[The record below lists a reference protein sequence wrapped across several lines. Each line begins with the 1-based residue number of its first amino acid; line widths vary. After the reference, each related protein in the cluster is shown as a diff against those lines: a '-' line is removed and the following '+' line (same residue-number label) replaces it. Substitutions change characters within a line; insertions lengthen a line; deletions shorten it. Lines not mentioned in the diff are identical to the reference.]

1 MTTNISTPQSSSSA
15 SSSSFANILSNTFKQ
30 SKFTISVKENP
41 SVEDLKEIEKE
52 ERFVFRF
59 NNKTKG
65 SYFECHKDEDYY
77 INYYKTFG
85 KPQIYG
91 LYEKN
96 NELKIKNIIGTV
108 SLNYRYDNK
117 VCQILDLKIKKTH
130 RGTGG
135 VNKFIMS
142 SLFSRMIK
150 NSGYY
155 GISMNNNTIIENLIS
170 KIMLPKMKNR
180 GKMLIYL
187 VSYEEINKILATLST
202 FYCSEIG
209 FIDNNNSRM
218 IVDSGSKKP
227 YKILHLHH
235 NAEYRE
241 TVDYHET
248 QRGYQYC
255 FSIHESN
262 EYIIQELKEKF
273 KISSNASAT
282 VYSNGFKTDWS
293 KFVKTFEI

>member
-1 MTTNISTPQSSSSA
+1 MTTNISTPQSASSA

-117 VCQILDLKIKKTH
+117 VCQILPDLL
-130 RGTGG
+130 
-135 VNKFIMS
+135 S
-142 SLFSRMIK
+142 
-150 NSGYY
+150 
-155 GISMNNNTIIENLIS
+155 
-170 KIMLPKMKNR
+170 
-180 GKMLIYL
+180 
-187 VSYEEINKILATLST
+187 VSA
-202 FYCSEIG
+202 
-209 FIDNNNSRM
+209 
-218 IVDSGSKKP
+218 
-227 YKILHLHH
+227 
-235 NAEYRE
+235 NA
-241 TVDYHET
+241 
-248 QRGYQYC
+248 
-255 FSIHESN
+255 
-262 EYIIQELKEKF
+262 
-273 KISSNASAT
+273 
-282 VYSNGFKTDWS
+282 
-293 KFVKTFEI
+293 